1 MSPAQNIYK
10 VVERKHRGRGGEE
23 LGDTNYCLRKMHIIP
38 GYPEIKFNSLTHLV
52 QCNTSFG
59 QCEALIA
66 VLEHKNTELL
76 SVVFLYVS
84 FKIVTTVVLD
94 VIH

>member
-10 VVERKHRGRGGEE
+10 VVERKYRGRVGEE
-23 LGDTNYCLRKMHIIP
+23 VVQTTVLDIIP

-52 QCNTSFG
+52 QCNTTFG
-59 QCEALIA
+59 QCEAPIA
-66 VLEHKNTELL
+66 MLEHKTSELV
-76 SVVFLYVS
+76 SVVFLHVS
-84 FKIVTTVVLD
+84 FKIVTTVVLV